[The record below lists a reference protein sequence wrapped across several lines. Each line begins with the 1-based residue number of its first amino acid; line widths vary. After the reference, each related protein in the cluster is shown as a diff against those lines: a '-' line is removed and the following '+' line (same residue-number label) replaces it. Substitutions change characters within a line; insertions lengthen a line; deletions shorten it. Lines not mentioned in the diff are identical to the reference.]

1 MLLTRECDYG
11 IRIIRALSDGEKKT
25 ADEICE
31 KENIPSQFAYK
42 ILKKL
47 ERAGFLLSSRGREGG
62 YWLIMPLDSFSIY
75 DIVTTI
81 DGNLAINA
89 CLKEGSDCPFRDGG
103 KPCAVHVE
111 LDRIQSVLMNE
122 LKGKSILEVVSESA

>member
-25 ADEICE
+25 AEEICE
-31 KENIPSQFAYK
+31 MENIPSQFAYK

-75 DIVTTI
+75 DVVITI
-81 DGNLAINA
+81 DTNLAINA
-89 CLKEGSDCPFRDGG
+89 CLKGGSDCPFKNGE

-111 LDRIQSVLMNE
+111 LDRIQKVLMDE
-122 LKGKSILEVVSESA
+122 LKGKSIMELVSEA

>member
-11 IRIIRALSDGEKKT
+11 IRIIRALGDGEKRT

-81 DGNLAINA
+81 EDGLAINA
-89 CLKEGSDCPFRDGG
+89 CLKEGSDCPQNIGE
-103 KPCAVHVE
+103 KHCAVHVE
-111 LDRIQSVLMNE
+111 LERIQEILMKE
-122 LKGKSILEVVSESA
+122 LDGKSILEVVSGK